1 MIKAKVLRNGELLGY
16 LSKEDSEGYS
26 FEYTDAWFNDPAKP
40 AVSLTLP
47 KTQKEYRSDYLFPFF
62 FNMLSEGVNL
72 KLQARQFQLD
82 ENDFFFTA
90 TEKQHIPIL

>member
-47 KTQKEYRSDYLFPFF
+47 KTQKE
-62 FNMLSEGVNL
+62 
-72 KLQARQFQLD
+72 
-82 ENDFFFTA
+82 
-90 TEKQHIPIL
+90 